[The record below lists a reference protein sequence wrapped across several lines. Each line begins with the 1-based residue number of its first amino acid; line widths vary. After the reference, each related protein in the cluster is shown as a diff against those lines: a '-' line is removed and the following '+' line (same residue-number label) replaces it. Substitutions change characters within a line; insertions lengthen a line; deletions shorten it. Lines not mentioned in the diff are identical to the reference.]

1 MNRMIYFLHIHKSGG
16 STFVNL
22 AKKNG
27 EKFYDSHK
35 NGNPYDSENK
45 IIKFWN
51 YGKEDLLNFLDTE
64 KFTFCANEFYIKDFH
79 LDSKIK
85 YVTVLRH
92 PIDILL
98 SSYHHESKK
107 GKHKKDFKFYLD
119 NKRSLER
126 MKSIIYEEESSYF
139 SGPLVHY
146 LACGK
151 SVDLARERLRQFDAI
166 IFVDN
171 YQEDI
176 KVMKDLAG
184 WDYLDVNSC
193 RIGTNRN
200 TNAKKELNTKMYKK
214 ICRELESDILLY
226 NEVKAKTINGKFMG

>member
-22 AKKNG
+22 AEKNG
-27 EKFYDSHK
+27 EKFYDSHN

-45 IIKFWN
+45 IIEFWD
-51 YGKEDLLNFLDTE
+51 YSKEDLLNFLDTE
-64 KFTFCANEFYIKDFH
+64 KFTFCANEHYIKDFH
-79 LDSKIK
+79 IDPKIK

-98 SSYHHESKK
+98 SCCHHESEKLKYKK
-107 GKHKKDFKFYLD
+107 YFKYFLTE
-119 NKRSLER
+119 KRSAER
-126 MKSIIYEEESSYF
+126 LDSIIYEQESSYF
-139 SGPLVHY
+139 SGPLVHC
-146 LACGK
+146 LASGK
-151 SVDLARERLRQFDAI
+151 NVEVAKERLRQFDAI

-184 WDYLDVNSC
+184 WDFLDVNSC
-193 RIGTNRN
+193 RAGTNRN
-200 TNAKKELNTKMYKK
+200 TNAKKELNSKLYKK
-214 ICRELESDILLY
+214 IYRELETDILFY
-226 NEVKAKTINGKFMG
+226 NEVKAKTVNGKFMG